1 MSRYRQ
7 LLARQR
13 ERAMQDWAVRVRPKS
28 DHFWPNL
35 DLALEAHELA
45 RGPEPQIPGVDFSEE
60 QPHEDIHVSRVHVR
74 TKQGEK
80 RIGKRKGRYITLEA
94 PGLRR
99 RDPDLQT
106 RVVEVLRDEF
116 QRLFTL
122 SDKASVLV
130 VGLGNANVT
139 PDAFGPLVVERLF
152 VTRHVFQL
160 MPELLDEGYRTVSAI
175 APGVLGVTG
184 IETLEVVRGVVEHV
198 QPDLVVALDAL
209 ASRSLARVNATIQIA
224 DSGIHPGSGVGNHR
238 RELTT
243 ETLGVPVYAIGVP
256 TVVQASTIASD
267 CLERLL
273 DRLRVS
279 VPNNGANQIFDHFS
293 AQEKRQMVDEVLS
306 PLGDNLM
313 VTPKEVDEFIE
324 DISQLVAKALNLAL
338 HPEMTMEE
346 ADVLTH

>member
-1 MSRYRQ
+1 LSRYRQ
-7 LLARQR
+7 LLARERHHVLNQR
-13 ERAMQDWAVRVRPKS
+13 PRTVEEEGS
-28 DHFWPNL
+28 SNL

-45 RGPEPQIPGVDFSEE
+45 RGAEPRIQGVDFSEHD
-60 QPHEDIHVSRVHVR
+60 PDEDIHISRVHVR
-74 TKQGEK
+74 TKQGER
-80 RIGKRKGRYITLEA
+80 RIGKRKGHYVTIEA

-99 RDPDLQT
+99 RDPDLQN
-106 RVVEVLRDEF
+106 RVVEVLADEF
-116 QRLFTL
+116 KTL
-122 SDKASVLV
+122 LNVDDKASVLV

-152 VTRHVFQL
+152 VTRHLFQL
-160 MPELLDEGYRTVSAI
+160 MPELLDEGYRTVAAI

-198 QPDLVVALDAL
+198 QPDVVIALDAL
-209 ASRSLARVNATIQIA
+209 ASRSLSRVNSTIQIA

-238 RELTT
+238 RELTQ
-243 ETLGVPVYAIGVP
+243 ETLGVPVYAVGVP
-256 TVVQASTIASD
+256 TVVQASTIAGD

-273 DRLRVS
+273 DRLRQS
-279 VPNNGANQIFDHFS
+279 VPNNGANEIFDRFS
-293 AQEKRQMVDEVLS
+293 PSEKRQMVDEVLA

-346 ADVLTH
+346 ADILTH

>member
-1 MSRYRQ
+1 MKSLSRYRQ

-13 ERAMQDWAVRVRPKS
+13 ERAQAVRLQPS
-28 DHFWPNL
+28 DDWPSL

-45 RGPEPQIPGVDFSEE
+45 RGGDDPISGVDLVEE
-60 QPHEDIHVSRVHVR
+60 EPYEDIHVSRVHVR
-74 TKQGEK
+74 TKQGER
-80 RIGKRKGRYITLEA
+80 RIGKRKGRYVTLEA

-99 RDPDLQT
+99 RDPDLQN

-116 QRLFTL
+116 HALL
-122 SDKASVLV
+122 KIDDKASVLV
-130 VGLGNANVT
+130 IGLGNANVT

-152 VTRHVFQL
+152 VTRHLFQL
-160 MPELLDEGYRTVSAI
+160 MPELRDEGYRTVAAM

-198 QPDLVVALDAL
+198 QPDLVIALDAL
-209 ASRSLARVNATIQIA
+209 ASRSLSRVHSTIQIA

-238 RELTT
+238 RELTM

-256 TVVQASTIASD
+256 TVVQASTIAGD

-273 DRLRVS
+273 NRLRQS
-279 VPNNGANQIFDHFS
+279 VPGNGANQIFDRFS
-293 AQEKRQMVDEVLS
+293 ALEKRQMVDEVLA
-306 PLGDNLM
+306 PMGDNLM

-338 HPEMTMEE
+338 HPEMTMDE
-346 ADVLTH
+346 ADVLTHG